1 MSALDWRGLLDVAL
15 ARGLSPERFWAMTPV
30 EFACLTGR
38 DARGPVPMTRAGFDA
53 LRAAYPDRKGEP
65 EGG

>member
-1 MSALDWRGLLDVAL
+1 MSALDWPGLLDVAL
-15 ARGLSPERFWAMTPV
+15 ARGLSPERLWAMTPV
-30 EFACLTGR
+30 EFARLTGR

-53 LRAAYPDRKGEP
+53 LLAAYPDRKGEP